1 MAWFRFDDA
10 AIDNPK
16 FLALSDGAF
25 RLWVEGGAYCARHL
39 TDGLILRAA
48 LNGFRYVTRKRVDEL
63 VAQRLWDEDGDGFRL
78 HNYHDW
84 NDPKDVIEA
93 KKKAARERTRKWRE
107 RPVTAA
113 SGDASQPTSQH
124 AYVPNGMGVSTT
136 PLDRRKDDPFVDA
149 DVTERAGRFIE
160 RYGDLYEKH
169 RNARY
174 FVRPQRDYQTAVELC
189 RTWTD
194 DARLDKIAAIF
205 LTTDHKWAS
214 EGSRT
219 IPQFAALASWC
230 DGQLAEWEKQHGGG
244 RGAH

>member
-1 MAWFRFDDA
+1 MAWFRFDDS

-25 RLWVEGGAYCARHL
+25 RLWVEGGAYCTRHL

-63 VAQRLWDEDGDGFRL
+63 VKQNLWDEDGDGFRL

-84 NDPKDVIEA
+84 NDPKDVVEA

-107 RPVTAA
+107 RSVSPAV
-113 SGDASQPTSQH
+113 SDASPH
-124 AYVPNGMGVSTT
+124 AYVPNGMGVSSSGIS
-136 PLDRRKDDPFVDA
+136 DRRKDDPFTDA

-160 RYGDLYEKH
+160 RYEDLYKKH
-169 RNARY
+169 RNAQY
-174 FVRPQRDYQTAVELC
+174 LVRPHKDYQTAVELC

-194 DARLDKIAAIF
+194 DARLDRIAAIF
-205 LTTDHKWAS
+205 LTTDNDFAVK
-214 EGSRT
+214 GSRT

-230 DGQLAEWEKQHGGG
+230 DSQLAEWEKRQGV
-244 RGAH
+244 A

>member
-25 RLWVEGGAYCARHL
+25 RLWVEGGAFCARHL
-39 TDGLILRAA
+39 TDGLILAAA
-48 LNGFRYVTRKRVDEL
+48 LNGFRYATRKRVDEL
-63 VAQRLWDEDGDGFRL
+63 VAQRLWDKDGDGYRL

-84 NDPKDVIEA
+84 NDPKDVVEA
-93 KKKAARERTRKWRE
+93 KKKAARDRTRKWRE
-107 RPVTAA
+107 RVVSSPV
-113 SGDASQPTSQH
+113 SDASPH
-124 AYVPNGMGVSTT
+124 AYVPYGMCISTSVI
-136 PLDRRKDDPFVDA
+136 PERRNDPFVNE

-160 RYGDLYEKH
+160 RYEELYEKH

-174 FVRPQRDYQTAVELC
+174 LVRPQRDYQSAVELC

-205 LTTDHKWAS
+205 LTTDNDFAVK
-214 EGSRT
+214 GSRT

-230 DGQLAEWEKQHGGG
+230 DSQLAAWEKQHGVVN
-244 RGAH
+244 GAH

>member
-25 RLWVEGGAYCARHL
+25 RLWVEGGAYCSRHL
-39 TDGLILRAA
+39 TDGVILRAA

-63 VAQRLWDEDGDGFRL
+63 VKQNLWDADGDGFKL

-84 NDPKDVIEA
+84 NDPKAVVES

-107 RPVTAA
+107 RSVTPVV
-113 SGDASQPTSQH
+113 SDTSQH
-124 AYVPNGMGVSTT
+124 AYVPNGMGVSSSA
-136 PLDRRKDDPFVDA
+136 LERRKDDPFTDA

-160 RYGDLYEKH
+160 RYENLYEKY

-174 FVRPQRDYQTAVELC
+174 LVRPHKDYQTAVELC
-189 RTWTD
+189 RTWPD

-205 LTTDHKWAS
+205 LTTDNDFAVK
-214 EGSRT
+214 GSRT

-230 DGQLAEWEKQHGGG
+230 DSQLAAWEKQNGGG